1 MFTSFVEFY
10 GARGFLIGNFIVRIR
25 CKICF
30 FARAEFFS
38 HAKNAIFDLRHLT
51 FLVRVFRSYSNVRMV
66 ENLSAHA
73 KCFRRVHGSHFI
85 PFHACLF
92 TKGNVSSPQGN
103 FILPKGNL
111 ISPKRNANSL
121 EGNMIAPKGNMSSP
135 QGNMFSPQGN
145 MISPKGNMISP
156 KRSMISPERN
166 MILPE
171 GNMIPPQGN
180 MISPKGN
187 MVSPKGIAMV
197 RGV

>member
-1 MFTSFVEFY
+1 MFTFFLEFY
-10 GARGFLIGNFIVRIR
+10 GGRGFLIGNFIVRIR

-92 TKGNVSSPQGN
+92 TKGNVSSPKEN
-103 FILPKGNL
+103 FIFPKGNL

-121 EGNMIAPKGNMSSP
+121 
-135 QGNMFSPQGN
+135 QGT

-171 GNMIPPQGN
+171 GNMILPQGN
-180 MISPKGN
+180 MISLKGN
-187 MVSPKGIAMV
+187 MVLPKGIATV